1 MPAPPDDDG
10 RLHQP
15 SHASLIP
22 LAMPPS
28 GGSGA
33 PPDAIIVPTARPAR
47 NLRTAIDLARAL
59 DCHLVILC
67 SARTRPFAA
76 RALCA
81 MKGCARASVVD
92 VPAAYDHPHLDF
104 ETSEWVRTGSGRVVC
119 GARDSDLSVKRN
131 IGLLMARMLG
141 WRRIFFMDDDIRN
154 VSALDLTRTVS
165 LLGDDGAGYRSASIR
180 VLDYPD
186 NSVVCHA
193 RREVGERQD
202 VFVTGSVLAVDT
214 TAPVAFF
221 PDLYNEDWLFLY
233 QDVARGRI
241 ASPGWTHARQV
252 KQVRYNPFDDP
263 QRAAAEEFGDM
274 LTEGLFALLHHGL
287 GESDATDEYWSAFLR
302 DRRILLDEVSD
313 RLPHARR
320 DLRPG
325 IDKAIEI
332 ARRTLSDVTP
342 DLCSSF
348 LAAWG
353 RDQRRW
359 SALRDRLPSAGS
371 VPEALDALN
380 LPSG

>member
-1 MPAPPDDDG
+1 MPVPADGG
-10 RLHQP
+10 RLHRP

-22 LAMPPS
+22 QATPPS
-28 GGSGA
+28 GGPGA
-33 PPDAIIVPTARPAR
+33 PPDAIIVPAARPAR
-47 NLRTAIDLARAL
+47 NLRTVIDLARAL
-59 DCHLVILC
+59 DCPLVIL
-67 SARTRPFAA
+67 SSLRTRPFAA

-81 MKGCARASVVD
+81 VKGFAKASVAEI
-92 VPAAYDHPHLDF
+92 PAGYDHPYLDF
-104 ETSEWVRTGSGRVVC
+104 ETSEWVRTGPGRVIC

-131 IGLLMARMLG
+131 TGLLLALMLG

-154 VSALDLTRTVS
+154 VSALDLTRAVS

-180 VLDYPD
+180 VLEYPD

-221 PDLYNEDWLFLY
+221 PDLYNEDWLFFY

-241 ASPGWTHARQV
+241 ASAGWTHARQV

-287 GESDATDEYWSAFLR
+287 GENDATDEYWAAFLR
-302 DRRILLDEVSD
+302 DRQLLLDEISD

-320 DLRPG
+320 ELRPD

-332 ARRTLSDVTP
+332 ARCTLSEVTP
-342 DLCSSF
+342 DLCRSF

-353 RDQRRW
+353 RDRDRW